1 MAEKKGIAL
10 STKLIL
16 AGFVVY
22 PAILFGLMIYSK
34 RVELGDDASKA
45 FEAGATATGILLVV
59 AFYIGL
65 FLYGIFLADESLN
78 DKSKS

>member
-1 MAEKKGIAL
+1 MAKKKGITL

-16 AGFVVY
+16 AGFVAY
-22 PAILFGLMIYSK
+22 PSILFGLMIYSK

-45 FEAGATATGILLVV
+45 FEAGASATVTLLVV
-59 AFYIGL
+59 AFYIGI
-65 FLYGIFLADESLN
+65 FLYGILLEDERLN

>member
-34 RVELGDDASKA
+34 RVELGDDAYKA
-45 FEAGATATGILLVV
+45 FEAGASATVTLLVV
-59 AFYIGL
+59 AFYIGI
-65 FLYGIFLADESLN
+65 FLYGILLEE
-78 DKSKS
+78 

>member
-45 FEAGATATGILLVV
+45 FEAGASATLTLLVV
-59 AFYIGL
+59 AFYVGI
-65 FLYGIFLADESLN
+65 FLYGLLLEDERLN
-78 DKSKS
+78 NKSKS

>member
-1 MAEKKGIAL
+1 MAKKKGITL

-45 FEAGATATGILLVV
+45 FEAEASATLTLLVV
-59 AFYIGL
+59 AFYIGI
-65 FLYGIFLADESLN
+65 FLYGILLEKERLN
-78 DKSKS
+78 SKS

>member
-1 MAEKKGIAL
+1 MTEKKGITL

-65 FLYGIFLADESLN
+65 FLYGLLLEDERLSN
-78 DKSKS
+78 KSKS